1 MRVNYE
7 PIVIVGVSLEDL
19 FKYNDRGFKDMWA
32 LRDYLAMVEDFVK
45 GANSKDVSII
55 GLELPNEMEIGMATI
70 NTISKVA
77 KTFEKVTGLQ
87 PKIHACLVYW

>member
-1 MRVNYE
+1 MSVNYE
-7 PIVIVGVSLEDL
+7 PIVLVGIPLEEL
-19 FKYNDRGFKDMWA
+19 FAHNDRGFEDMWS
-32 LRDYLAMVEDFVK
+32 LRDYLETEDFVE
-45 GANSKDVSII
+45 GANSSAVSII
-55 GLELPNEMEIGMATI
+55 GLELPNEMEIGMATV